1 MLESEYD
8 CHEKTIVGPLDMQSF
23 RQYER
28 SHSADYP
35 HMIYDQVYSS
45 YVQKNHGGVPKRQW
59 FKTEKGSVRQ
69 LGRFVNYG
77 GPYNEPFQDNWE
89 IPGPVDMRE
98 SWNIN
103 TLETIGNI
111 ADGCGAFLV
120 PFGLLCKGER
130 TPDEIGTTYI
140 DLLCFDY
147 SNEQLN
153 TPEVVVWN
161 NSDACREY
169 YASREAGLNSWTEMR
184 HERFTERVAISFRW
198 FMLSLF
204 ESKAHLQ

>member
-1 MLESEYD
+1 MVYD
-8 CHEKTIVGPLDMQSF
+8 
-23 RQYER
+23 R
-28 SHSADYP
+28 
-35 HMIYDQVYSS
+35 
-45 YVQKNHGGVPKRQW
+45 KR
-59 FKTEKGSVRQ
+59 SVRQ
-69 LGRFVNYG
+69 LCRFVNYG

-89 IPGPVDMRE
+89 ILGPVDMRE

-120 PFGLLCKGER
+120 PFGLLCKGEC

-161 NSDACREY
+161 NSDACSLTFSTLPSESVASTVTFRELPAFIESPSPGDEKLTTGKLFC
-169 YASREAGLNSWTEMR
+169 ASTEG
-184 HERFTERVAISFRW
+184 
-198 FMLSLF
+198 
-204 ESKAHLQ
+204 